1 MILCLQVLVSL
12 LLITGTSLT
21 VSSMPLAM
29 EMTMEL
35 SYPASEGI
43 VGGFTSIWFNIS
55 TVIFLS
61 LFSVPGI
68 GTSWLNYVLPLAS
81 ILAVPFILPVRARYR
96 RMELDSEQ
104 SPTTCSS
111 QYGSTSDQLSA

>member
-1 MILCLQVLVSL
+1 
-12 LLITGTSLT
+12 
-21 VSSMPLAM
+21 M
-29 EMTMEL
+29 EMAMEL

-68 GTSWLNYVLPLAS
+68 GTSWLDYVLPLAS
-81 ILAVPFILPVRARYR
+81 IIAVPFLLPVRAHYR
-96 RMELDSEQ
+96 RMELDTEQ
-104 SPTTCSS
+104 TSTTSS
-111 QYGSTSDQLSA
+111 GKYGAASHQ

>member
-1 MILCLQVLVSL
+1 MVAF

-29 EMTMEL
+29 ELTMEL
-35 SYPASEGI
+35 CYPASEGV

-55 TVIFLS
+55 TVMFLS

-68 GTSWLNYVLPLAS
+68 GTSWLDYVLPLAS
-81 ILAVPFILPVRARYR
+81 LLAIPFVLPVRVQYQRL
-96 RMELDSEQ
+96 ELDTEQ
-104 SPTTCSS
+104 SVTTGHNKYGTTEVIS
-111 QYGSTSDQLSA
+111 QN